1 MLISAFILVV
11 SSAALLQFAIF
22 TWRAS
27 VLRTASTQFANEA
40 DATFQP
46 CPNLL
51 SFSSFR
57 EVVAIYRDLCP
68 ELKAGSAP
76 NLRAVSVYYALMGS
90 LSRVGGLFLPAE
102 GFSWTHREMANATF
116 RTQLQRGEPS
126 ALLLSLST
134 FLLPPNS
141 CR

>member
-11 SSAALLQFAIF
+11 SSAALMQFAIF

-27 VLRTASTQFANEA
+27 VLRTASTGLVNEA
-40 DATFQP
+40 EATFEP

-51 SFSSFR
+51 SSSSFP

-68 ELKAGSAP
+68 ELKTGSAPNP
-76 NLRAVSVYYALMGS
+76 NLRAVSVYYALMGL

-102 GFSWTHREMANATF
+102 GFSWTHRDMALCTQYATV
-116 RTQLQRGEPS
+116 RLTQRLER
-126 ALLLSLST
+126 
-134 FLLPPNS
+134 NS
-141 CR
+141 SVMSQARSY

>member
-11 SSAALLQFAIF
+11 SSAALIQFAIF

-51 SFSSFR
+51 SSSGFR
-57 EVVAIYRDLCP
+57 GVVAIYRDLCP
-68 ELKAGSAP
+68 ELKAGSAS
-76 NLRAVSVYYALMGS
+76 NLRAVSVYYALMG
-90 LSRVGGLFLPAE
+90 LLGRVGGLFLPAE
-102 GFSWTHREMANATF
+102 GISWTHREMALCTQYATV
-116 RTQLQRGEPS
+116 RLTQRLER
-126 ALLLSLST
+126 
-134 FLLPPNS
+134 NS
-141 CR
+141 SVVSQARSY

>member
-11 SSAALLQFAIF
+11 SSAALMQFAIF

-27 VLRTASTQFANEA
+27 VLRTASTQLANQA

-51 SFSSFR
+51 SSSSFR
-57 EVVAIYRDLCP
+57 EVVSIYRDLCP

-76 NLRAVSVYYALMGS
+76 NLHAVSVYYALMGF
-90 LSRVGGLFLPAE
+90 LGRVGGLFLPAE
-102 GFSWTHREMANATF
+102 GFSWMHREMALCTQYATV
-116 RTQLQRGEPS
+116 RLTQRLERN
-126 ALLLSLST
+126 ST
-134 FLLPPNS
+134 VVNQARS
-141 CR
+141 Y